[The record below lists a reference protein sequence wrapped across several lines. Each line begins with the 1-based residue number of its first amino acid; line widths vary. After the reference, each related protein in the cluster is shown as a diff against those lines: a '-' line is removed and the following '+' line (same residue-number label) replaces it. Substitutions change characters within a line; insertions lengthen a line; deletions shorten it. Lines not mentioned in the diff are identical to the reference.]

1 MVCESEEIKMATA
14 QQTLEQFKD
23 DVVSSMKQNNGRWEK
38 MFGDNIN
45 AINSVSNNRYRGIN
59 QFMLSFKSASKKYKN
74 NIWATYKQ
82 WESLKA
88 QVKKGSKGTGII
100 FYKPSVHVSKKTGNP
115 VPAGTILDGSTEKKS
130 WAIMRASTVFN
141 VDQVDLTNS
150 EYKIPV
156 NKFGKQYSIK
166 EIDSF
171 IKSVDVTIKHDDVNR
186 CFYVPSKDYINMT
199 PKEFFKDTKDSD
211 ATLNYYSVF
220 FHELTHATGHE
231 KRLDRKNKFDE
242 HKKSYA
248 FEELIAE
255 TGSILFGKH
264 FKIAKT
270 IRPCHATYLNSWI
283 KALENDFSFL
293 TSAIAQASRAFEYYV
308 K

>member
-1 MVCESEEIKMATA
+1 MATA

-38 MFGDNIN
+38 MFGDNID
-45 AINSVSNNRYRGIN
+45 ARNSVTNNRYRGIN
-59 QFMLSFKSASKKYKN
+59 QFMLSFKSESKKYKN

-82 WESLKA
+82 WESLNA

-100 FYKPSVHVSKKTGNP
+100 FYKPSLFRNPKKDETPNTKHGL
-115 VPAGTILDGSTEKKS
+115 VKTQWSV
-130 WAIMRASTVFN
+130 MRASTVFN

-156 NKFGKQYSIK
+156 VKFGKQYSIK

-171 IKSVDVTIKHDDVNR
+171 IKSTNVTVKHDDVNR

>member
-1 MVCESEEIKMATA
+1 MSTA

-45 AINSVSNNRYRGIN
+45 AINSVTNNRYRGIN

-82 WESLKA
+82 WESLNA

-100 FYKPSVHVSKKTGNP
+100 FYKPSLFRNPKKDETPNTKHGL
-115 VPAGTILDGSTEKKS
+115 VKTQWSV
-130 WAIMRASTVFN
+130 MRASTVFN

-156 NKFGKQYSIK
+156 SKFGKQYSIK

-171 IKSVDVTIKHDDVNR
+171 IKSTDVTIKHDDVNR

>member
-1 MVCESEEIKMATA
+1 MSTA

-45 AINSVSNNRYRGIN
+45 AINSVTNNRYGGIN
-59 QFMLSFKSASKKYKN
+59 QFMLSFKSESKKYKN

-82 WESLKA
+82 WESLNA

-100 FYKPSVHVSKKTGNP
+100 FYKPSLFRNPKKDETPNTKHGL
-115 VPAGTILDGSTEKKS
+115 VKTQWSV
-130 WAIMRASTVFN
+130 MRASTVFN

-156 NKFGKQYSIK
+156 SKFGKQYSIK

-171 IKSVDVTIKHDDVNR
+171 IKSTDVTIKHDDVNR

-248 FEELIAE
+248 FE
-255 TGSILFGKH
+255 
-264 FKIAKT
+264 
-270 IRPCHATYLNSWI
+270 
-283 KALENDFSFL
+283 
-293 TSAIAQASRAFEYYV
+293 
-308 K
+308 

>member
-1 MVCESEEIKMATA
+1 MSTA

-45 AINSVSNNRYRGIN
+45 AINSVTNNRYSGIN
-59 QFMLSFKSASKKYKN
+59 QFMLSFKSESKKYKN

-82 WESLKA
+82 WESLNA

-100 FYKPSVHVSKKTGNP
+100 FYKPSVYTEDKKTGENKIKQWS
-115 VPAGTILDGSTEKKS
+115 VLRG
-130 WAIMRASTVFN
+130 STVFN

-156 NKFGKQYSIK
+156 SKFGKQYSIK

-186 CFYVPSKDYINMT
+186 
-199 PKEFFKDTKDSD
+199 
-211 ATLNYYSVF
+211 
-220 FHELTHATGHE
+220 
-231 KRLDRKNKFDE
+231 
-242 HKKSYA
+242 
-248 FEELIAE
+248 
-255 TGSILFGKH
+255 
-264 FKIAKT
+264 
-270 IRPCHATYLNSWI
+270 
-283 KALENDFSFL
+283 
-293 TSAIAQASRAFEYYV
+293 
-308 K
+308 

>member
-45 AINSVSNNRYRGIN
+45 AINSVTNNRYRGIN
-59 QFMLSFKSASKKYKN
+59 QFMLSFKSESKKYKN

-82 WESLKA
+82 WESLNA

-100 FYKPSVHVSKKTGNP
+100 FYKPSLFRNPKKDETPNTKHGL
-115 VPAGTILDGSTEKKS
+115 VKTQWSV
-130 WAIMRASTVFN
+130 MRASTVFN

-156 NKFGKQYSIK
+156 VKFGKQYSIK

-171 IKSVDVTIKHDDVNR
+171 IKSTDVTIKHDDVNR

>member
-1 MVCESEEIKMATA
+1 MATA

-45 AINSVSNNRYRGIN
+45 AINSVTNNRYRGIN

-82 WESLKA
+82 WESLNA

-100 FYKPSVHVSKKTGNP
+100 FYKPSVYVSKKTGNP
-115 VPAGTILDGSTEKKS
+115 VPAGTILDGSTAKKS
-130 WAIMRASTVFN
+130 WSILRASTVFN

-156 NKFGKQYSIK
+156 SKFGKQYSIK

-171 IKSVDVTIKHDDVNR
+171 IKSTDVTIKHDDVNR

-211 ATLNYYSVF
+211 ATVNYYSVF

>member
-1 MVCESEEIKMATA
+1 MATA
-14 QQTLEQFKD
+14 QQTLEQFRTE
-23 DVVSSMKQNNGRWEK
+23 VVDSMKKYQGQWQR
-38 MFGDNIN
+38 MFGENIN
-45 AINSVSNNRYRGIN
+45 AINSVTNNRYRGIN
-59 QFMLSFKSASKKYKN
+59 QLMLSFTSENKEYKN
-74 NIWATYKQ
+74 NIWASYKQ
-82 WESLKA
+82 WQSIGG
-88 QVKKGSKGTGII
+88 QVKTGSKGTGIV
-100 FYKPSVHVSKKTGNP
+100 FYKPSKFRNPKKDETPNTKHGL
-115 VPAGTILDGSTEKKS
+115 VKTQWSVL
-130 WAIMRASTVFN
+130 RASTVFN

-156 NKFGKQYSIK
+156 VKFGKQYSIK

-171 IKSVDVTIKHDDVNR
+171 IKSTNVTVKHDDVNR

-199 PKEFFKDTKDSD
+199 PKEFFRDTKDSN
-211 ATLNYYSVF
+211 ATVNYYSVF

-270 IRPCHATYLNSWI
+270 IRPNHAQYLNSWI

-293 TSAIAQASRAFEYYV
+293 SGAIAQASRAFEYYTLLD
-308 K
+308 

>member
-82 WESLKA
+82 WESLNA

-100 FYKPSVHVSKKTGNP
+100 FYKPSVYVSKKTGNP
-115 VPAGTILDGSTEKKS
+115 VPVGTILDGSTAKKS
-130 WAIMRASTVFN
+130 WSVLRGSTVFN

-171 IKSVDVTIKHDDVNR
+171 IKSVDVTIKHDDVNS

-211 ATLNYYSVF
+211 ATVNYYSVF

-231 KRLDRKNKFDE
+231 TRLNRKDKFDE

>member
-1 MVCESEEIKMATA
+1 MATA
-14 QQTLEQFKD
+14 QQTLEQFKN
-23 DVVSSMKQNNGRWEK
+23 DVVDSMKKNNGRWEK

-45 AINSVSNNRYRGIN
+45 AVNSVTNNRYSGIN
-59 QFMLSFKSASKKYKN
+59 QFMLSFKSESKKYKN

-82 WESLKA
+82 WDSLNA

-100 FYKPSVHVSKKTGNP
+100 FYKPSVYVSKKTGNP
-115 VPAGTILDGSTEKKS
+115 VPVGTILDGSTAKKS
-130 WAIMRASTVFN
+130 WSILRASTVFN

-156 NKFGKQYSIK
+156 VKFGKQYSIK

-171 IKSVDVTIKHDDVNR
+171 IKSTDVTIKHDDVNR

-255 TGSILFGKH
+255 TGSILFGEH

>member
-1 MVCESEEIKMATA
+1 MATA

-45 AINSVSNNRYRGIN
+45 AINSVTNNRYRGIN

-82 WESLKA
+82 WESLNA

-100 FYKPSVHVSKKTGNP
+100 FYKPSLFRNPKKDETPNTTHGL
-115 VPAGTILDGSTEKKS
+115 VKTQWSV
-130 WAIMRASTVFN
+130 MRASTVFN

-156 NKFGKQYSIK
+156 VKFGKQYSIK

-171 IKSVDVTIKHDDVNR
+171 IKSTDVTIKHDDVNR